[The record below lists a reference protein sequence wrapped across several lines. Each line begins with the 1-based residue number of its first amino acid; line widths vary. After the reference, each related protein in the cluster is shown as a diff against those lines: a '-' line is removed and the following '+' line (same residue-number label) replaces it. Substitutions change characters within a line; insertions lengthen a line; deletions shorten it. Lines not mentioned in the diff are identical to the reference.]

1 MEASDGSSAVV
12 EGEQRVANS
21 LQLGCFTGWAP
32 LRANIANQKGREG
45 GLVQEER
52 KEERR
57 YGNCG
62 RGTD

>member
-21 LQLGCFTGWAP
+21 LQSGCFTGWAP
-32 LRANIANQKGREG
+32 LRANTANQKGRER
-45 GLVQEER
+45 GLVQGER

-57 YGNCG
+57 YGTCG